1 MKEYTVLHN
10 HNVAS
15 SVAGFSLHDSQQG
28 TYFSVCF
35 IFYWML
41 VYSTY
46 VFSELFRC
54 I

>member
-28 TYFSVCF
+28 TYFSVYLFYFLLNACILDLC
-35 IFYWML
+35 IFWA
-41 VYSTY
+41 
-46 VFSELFRC
+46 F
-54 I
+54 